1 MDHPSVGP
9 TSSKAEPPVRL
20 RWPRTLR
27 ARLALSHA
35 LVLLLA
41 LLLALILS
49 AAVLVREGRR
59 AQIEQMEEL
68 AVPLMVEVAVVGHRP
83 WIVRPVRDRIYAELL
98 GQQAAVLGVRLLLL
112 DRDGQV
118 EVDTGGAGAE
128 PLIAGTRIDAFVP
141 SIARL
146 EAEASE
152 SRTIAREAVPPH
164 ANGAGPF
171 PHQAVV
177 LAADPLPPT
186 TALALVA
193 PAERPEVVGR
203 LTVGFGVI
211 LVASLGVAAVTAV
224 ALSQRIAAPVTGLA
238 EAADAMGAGR
248 LEQRVAGEGPDE
260 VGRLVAR
267 FNAMSRR
274 IAAVDR
280 SQRRL
285 LASVAHELRTPLT
298 SVQGYAR
305 ALRDGV
311 ARTPAEQERALRTIE
326 AEGARMGRLV
336 AGLLDL
342 ARLESGQV
350 VLEPV
355 PVDLGTAIERVRA
368 RFEPLAAEQGVE
380 LRVASASGPEAMA
393 DDDRLAQVLGNLVD
407 NALRHTPRGGVVEL
421 AGRRQG
427 RGIVA
432 VSVRDTGI
440 GIGGDRLEQ
449 LTGHPRVGLPEG
461 QGDGLGL
468 GLAIV
473 REIVAAL
480 GGTIAIE
487 SREGQGTTV
496 TVTLPAAP

>member
-1 MDHPSVGP
+1 
-9 TSSKAEPPVRL
+9 
-20 RWPRTLR
+20 
-27 ARLALSHA
+27 
-35 LVLLLA
+35 
-41 LLLALILS
+41 
-49 AAVLVREGRR
+49 
-59 AQIEQMEEL
+59 
-68 AVPLMVEVAVVGHRP
+68 
-83 WIVRPVRDRIYAELL
+83 
-98 GQQAAVLGVRLLLL
+98 
-112 DRDGQV
+112 
-118 EVDTGGAGAE
+118 
-128 PLIAGTRIDAFVP
+128 
-141 SIARL
+141 
-146 EAEASE
+146 
-152 SRTIAREAVPPH
+152 
-164 ANGAGPF
+164 
-171 PHQAVV
+171 
-177 LAADPLPPT
+177 
-186 TALALVA
+186 
-193 PAERPEVVGR
+193 
-203 LTVGFGVI
+203 
-211 LVASLGVAAVTAV
+211 
-224 ALSQRIAAPVTGLA
+224 
-238 EAADAMGAGR
+238 
-248 LEQRVAGEGPDE
+248 
-260 VGRLVAR
+260 
-267 FNAMSRR
+267 
-274 IAAVDR
+274 
-280 SQRRL
+280 
-285 LASVAHELRTPLT
+285 
-298 SVQGYAR
+298 
-305 ALRDGV
+305 
-311 ARTPAEQERALRTIE
+311 
-326 AEGARMGRLV
+326 MGRLV

-380 LRVASASGPEAMA
+380 LRVASASGLEAMA

-449 LTGHPRVGLPEG
+449 LTGHPGVGLPEG